1 MTPPAVKGQVLGV
14 GGLFFKSPDPS
25 RLRGWYERVLGLQFN
40 NWGGIVFDP
49 AALPA
54 NSALVFTPLAA
65 DTDYFAPSAQ
75 PFMFNLIVD
84 DLEAAL
90 ARAAEA
96 GATVLDGRA
105 SGEQGDF
112 GWIVDCD
119 GNKVELW
126 QPPATAGN

>member
-1 MTPPAVKGQVLGV
+1 MTTPAAQGRVLGL

-49 AALPA
+49 ATLPVNGA
-54 NSALVFTPLAA
+54 TIFTPFAA

-75 PFMFNLIVD
+75 PFMFNLVVD
-84 DLEAAL
+84 DLDAVL
-90 ARAAEA
+90 ARAAAA
-96 GATVLDGRA
+96 GATLLEERA

-112 GWIVDCD
+112 AWLVDCD

-126 QPPATAGN
+126 QPPAGRRA